1 MSKDTKSG
9 PSFSPTQFQAALCAW
24 CWISAICISIGDA
37 SSTQEPRMVIVRES
51 AELFRNSYDPRIL
64 DGSLKNESTILLK
77 KGNDSNLSATK
88 KISLIRYYMSPKIPN
103 EPIAVVIDTADRF
116 YENVKRLWRIV
127 MAGNKVQENL
137 LLFAYND
144 TDCKLVRTL
153 YDHNGDAAEALT
165 RIPLSAPGSEGAERM
180 LECVNFALKMVQ
192 PDSSILL
199 FTGRKLGNG
208 TFLEST
214 VTGMMSKR
222 CEFNGIW
229 CADKP
234 GRVEEINDYEA
245 IAHRTN
251 GHFLQ
256 FTKFDL
262 DQLVT
267 GLGTEPYPK
276 NRPQGST
283 ESNDLD
289 LDINGAILPPEITTG
304 STATSPWTSVLR
316 AATIINEKGAGDESA
331 DLLYDPRINRTKTR
345 VYSARMATAEDKA
358 EPREALELEDMRVAS
373 LTAIEQATRLETTT
387 VEITAETSL
396 VGRPGSVSRLIFR
409 VTNNYPLTIRHY
421 FQAKSTSL
429 NVVYLQPRNSWI
441 ESGQSLSVVA
451 DVLVPSSST
460 DSTTGTVSLVVQG
473 IDTVEK
479 STYLYVRQ
487 TGSTISDTNKP
498 TITHSFNNN
507 CAGKLESGTCA
518 NSLWSVD
525 VTIQDSDSGL
535 QRITSSPIGIRAT
548 TSFVSGTKST
558 TRFQYAATC
567 CQTSVVVTAY
577 DLLGNSNSRTID
589 VTAWDNLSE
598 SQIAAIVLGAFLL
611 LLIIVAIVL
620 VIICCIRRRKKSQDL
635 PYTQRYGS
643 RPPARAERTSF

>member
-1 MSKDTKSG
+1 MCKDTKSR
-9 PSFSPTQFQAALCAW
+9 PSISSRTQFQAALCAW

-37 SSTQEPRMVIVRES
+37 SSTQEPRMMV
-51 AELFRNSYDPRIL
+51 AEFIRDSYGPRIQ
-64 DGSLKNESTILLK
+64 DGSLKNESTLLLK
-77 KGNDSNLSATK
+77 EKIDSNLPATK
-88 KISLIRYYMSPKIPN
+88 KISLIRYYLRPKIPN

-116 YENVKRLWRIV
+116 YENVKRLWRLV
-127 MAGNKVQENL
+127 MDGNKVEENL

-144 TDCKLVRTL
+144 TDCRLVRTL
-153 YDHNGDAAEALT
+153 GDHDGEAAEALT
-165 RIPLSAPGSEGAERM
+165 RIPMSTSGSESAERM
-180 LECVNFALKMVQ
+180 LDCVNFALKMVQ
-192 PDSSILL
+192 SDSSIFL

-208 TFLEST
+208 MFLEST
-214 VTGMMSKR
+214 ITEMINKR

-229 CADKP
+229 CANNP
-234 GRVEEINDYEA
+234 GKSEEVNVYEA

-251 GHFLQ
+251 GHFFQ

-267 GLGTEPYPK
+267 TLGTEAYPK
-276 NRPQGST
+276 DRLQGYT

-289 LDINGAILPPEITTG
+289 LDNNGAILPPEITMG
-304 STATSPWTSVLR
+304 SAATSPWTSVLR
-316 AATIINEKGAGDESA
+316 SAVIVDEKAADDESA
-331 DLLYDPRINRTKTR
+331 DLLYDPRINGTKTR

-358 EPREALELEDMRVAS
+358 EPREALELEDMRLAS

-387 VEITAETSL
+387 IEITAETSL

-409 VTNNYPLTIRHY
+409 ITNNYPLTIRHY
-421 FQAKSTSL
+421 FQAKSNSL
-429 NVVYLQPRNSWI
+429 NVIYLQPRNSWI
-441 ESGQSLSVVA
+441 QSGQSLSVVA
-451 DVLVPSSST
+451 DVLVPSSAT

-473 IDTVEK
+473 IDSVEK
-479 STYLYVRQ
+479 SAYLYVRQ

-498 TITHSFNNN
+498 TITHTFNNN

-518 NSLWSVD
+518 NSLWSVN

-535 QRITSSPIGIRAT
+535 QRVTSSPNGIRAT
-548 TSFVSGTKST
+548 TTFISGTKSST
-558 TRFQYAATC
+558 KFQYAATC

-598 SQIAAIVLGAFLL
+598 SQIAAIVLGALLL